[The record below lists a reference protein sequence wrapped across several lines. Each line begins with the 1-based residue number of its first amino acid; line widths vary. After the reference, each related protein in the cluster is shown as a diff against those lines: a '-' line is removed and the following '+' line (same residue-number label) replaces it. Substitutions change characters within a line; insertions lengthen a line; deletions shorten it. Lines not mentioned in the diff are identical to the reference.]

1 MENPW
6 LPAKLRPNPVILG
19 PKFGKSIGRFL
30 DQENSRVNLL
40 NLWELLG
47 I

>member
-6 LPAKLRPNPVILG
+6 LPAKLRPNPAILG
-19 PKFGKSIGRFL
+19 PKFGSIGRFL

-40 NLWELLG
+40 NLLELLG